1 MIKNIG
7 RERDKPF
14 SKNLNTPASNLD
26 TYDPVLSATVN
37 VTLDRIKYN
46 ARQDLVQLAC
56 NHRFEPGEPCNYQ

>member
-26 TYDPVLSATVN
+26 TYEPELNATVN

-46 ARQDLVQLAC
+46 ARQD
-56 NHRFEPGEPCNYQ
+56 